1 MEASKK
7 KAQPPARPV
16 EKADGPARESAA
28 GVQAR
33 RLWWL
38 AGVAV
43 GVAAGCA
50 AGWLLLA

>member
-7 KAQPPARPV
+7 KAHPPARPV
-16 EKADGPARESAA
+16 HKPEGLAGDTAA

-38 AGVAV
+38 AGIAV

>member
-1 MEASKK
+1 MESRKK
-7 KAQPPARPV
+7 KAPASLRSVTAPDRP
-16 EKADGPARESAA
+16 AGESAA
-28 GVQAR
+28 GRRA

-38 AGVAV
+38 AGIAV